1 MARQRP
7 SDDELRADLEK
18 GIERGEFRLE
28 FQPVVRLGSG
38 VVAGAEA
45 LVRWRHPRRGTI
57 PPAEFLPV
65 AEAFGM
71 IDQIGAFVMEQAC
84 RAAAGWPR
92 SSDRPGFVSVNIAP
106 GQLRQVGFASDTMRM
121 LSTTGLEP
129 RLLTIELTG
138 GISAGVE
145 QAAAVLSELRDGGVR
160 VALDDFGMATSL
172 ADLKRLPVDV
182 VKLAREFVVD
192 VTGPAEQSVFAT
204 TLINLADS
212 RSIEVVAKGVESRE
226 QAWRLAELGCR
237 FGQGFFF
244 SKPLGASGMLS
255 VLRQGTLRG

>member
-1 MARQRP
+1 VPSQRTN
-7 SDDELRADLEK
+7 DEDLLADLQG
-18 GIERGEFRLE
+18 GIDRGEFRLE
-28 FQPVVRLGSG
+28 YQPIVRLGGG

-45 LVRWRHPRRGTI
+45 LVRWRHPKRGTI
-57 PPAEFLPV
+57 SPGEFLPL
-65 AEAFGM
+65 AETSGL
-71 IDQIGAFVMEQAC
+71 IDHIGNYVLDEAC

-92 SSDRPGFVSVNIAP
+92 TSDKPGFVSVNVVP
-106 GQLRQVGFASDTMRM
+106 SQLRQKGMAADVLNM
-121 LSTTGLEP
+121 LGNVGLEP
-129 RLLTIELTG
+129 RLLTLELTRG
-138 GISAGVE
+138 L
-145 QAAAVLSELRDGGVR
+145 AASETASIAVLNDLREAGVR

-182 VKLAREFVVD
+182 VKLAREFVGD
-192 VTGPAEQSVFAT
+192 VTGTTESSVFAT
-204 TLINLADS
+204 TLISLADG
-212 RSIEVVAKGVESRE
+212 RGVEVIAKGVESRE

>member
-1 MARQRP
+1 MARQRTD
-7 SDDELRADLEK
+7 DDELLVDLQN
-18 GIERGEFRLE
+18 GITRGEFRLE
-28 FQPVVRLGSG
+28 FQPIVRLGGG

-57 PPAEFLPV
+57 PPSDFLPL
-65 AEAFGM
+65 AEESGL
-71 IDQIGAFVMEQAC
+71 IDQIGTYVLDEAC

-92 SSDRPGFVSVNIAP
+92 TADRPGFVSVNVVP
-106 GQLRQVGFASDTMRM
+106 SQLRPKNAASDILGM
-121 LSTTGLEP
+121 LSATGLEP
-129 RLLTIELTG
+129 RLLTIELTT
-138 GISAGVE
+138 SV
-145 QAAAVLSELRDGGVR
+145 QDDAASVTGTLNELREAGVR

-182 VKLAREFVVD
+182 VKLAREFVAD
-192 VTGPAEQSVFAT
+192 VTGASDSSVFAT
-204 TLINLADS
+204 TLISLADS
-212 RSIEVVAKGVESRE
+212 RSVEVVAKGVESRE